1 MVVSATM
8 IIRRSL
14 LMVLLAIVA
23 IGSLT
28 LAYAPNP
35 TPPTIGTPIAS
46 PSSPK
51 SSDTVTVAVNVT
63 SLRSTIKNVT
73 IIYTTDNWK
82 SVNRT
87 IVAIYNA
94 TSTTARGQIPPLTS
108 GGHVEYYVVAFDING
123 NSSVNNNNGSYF
135 AYDVTAPTSITSVST
150 IAYILVGAAIAV
162 ALATFAFMLIRSSQG
177 RAKRNPPDHDED
189 WNRSP

>member
-1 MVVSATM
+1 M
-8 IIRRSL
+8 
-14 LMVLLAIVA
+14 A

-28 LAYAPNP
+28 LVHAPNP
-35 TPPTIGTPIAS
+35 TPPSIGTPISS

-51 SSDTVTVAVNVT
+51 SSDTVTVSVNVT
-63 SLRSTIKNVT
+63 SAHSTIKNVT
-73 IIYTTDNWK
+73 ITFTTDNWK

-87 IVAIYNA
+87 IVATYNA
-94 TSTTARGQIPPLTS
+94 TTTTAKGQIPPLTS

-162 ALATFAFMLIRSSQG
+162 AVATFAFMLIRSQQG
-177 RAKRNPPDHDED
+177 KAKRNPPGHDED
-189 WNRSP
+189 LNRSP